1 MDEKRH
7 KSRHILITFLNSVMK
22 GKKKILQTQKRIKIQ
37 KRDKATIKSA
47 VLICNTIVMV

>member
-7 KSRHILITFLNSVMK
+7 KSRYILITFLNSVMT
-22 GKKKILQTQKRIKIQ
+22 GKKILQTQKRIKIQ
-37 KRDKATIKSA
+37 KKVETTIKST